1 MYPIGSIL
9 RHYPSTP
16 LPAAVEAN
24 EQLKAMPPP
33 PDHWWNEERT
43 TREQRGWLT
52 NQSKCDHYS
61 AVVIKNGILQVKPT
75 DQMFSSVEEWCAAM
89 HEPPATTDTLL
100 DHAKVIK
107 ELERKNHN
115 LSRSLRIQQ
124 NKIWKAQRQLLAIQ
138 NNMERNKAKIEYHT
152 RHL

>member
-1 MYPIGSIL
+1 MYPVGSIL

-24 EQLKAMPPP
+24 EKLKAMPLPAN
-33 PDHWWNEERT
+33 WWHEERT

-75 DQMFSSVEEWCAAM
+75 NQMFSSVEEWCTAM
-89 HEPPATTDTLL
+89 HEPPTTTDTLL

-107 ELERKNHN
+107 ELERKKHN

-124 NKIWKAQRQLLAIQ
+124 NKILTAQQHLLWIH
-138 NNMERNKAKIEYHT
+138 NNLERIKDKIEYHT
-152 RHL
+152 CHL

>member
-16 LPAAVEAN
+16 LPSAVEAN

-33 PDHWWNEERT
+33 ANWRQEERM

-52 NQSKCDHYS
+52 NRSKCDHYS
-61 AVVIKNGILQVKPT
+61 AAVIKNGILQVKPT
-75 DQMFSSVEEWCAAM
+75 NQMFSSVEEWCAAM
-89 HEPPATTDTLL
+89 HEPPATTDKLL

-107 ELERKNHN
+107 KLERKKHN
-115 LSRSLRIQQ
+115 LSSSLRIQQ
-124 NKIWKAQRQLLAIQ
+124 NKILTAQRRLLSIQ
-138 NNMERNKAKIEYHT
+138 NNIERIKYNIEYHT